1 MNHLTDYYFHKSC
14 DSILFHFCNRIHRIE
29 EEGLI
34 QVPSKSSLNFCG
46 RDNYYKL
53 LPNVRHKET
62 YLDLKHNSTGLS
74 CSQLSIHHEI
84 KYVGEISFFC
94 FCRLPHQPL
103 SRDQAKSCLYQFII
117 DFYEAL
123 DFLHRNLQFAHLD
136 VKIENIC
143 FNSDLNQ
150 S

>member
-34 QVPSKSSLNFCG
+34 QVPSKFSINFCG

-53 LPNVRHKET
+53 LSNVRHKET
-62 YLDLKHNSTGLS
+62 YLDFKHNSTGLS

-84 KYVGEISFFC
+84 KYGGEIFFFC

-103 SRDQAKSCLYQFII
+103 QGIKQKVVCT
-117 DFYEAL
+117 
-123 DFLHRNLQFAHLD
+123 NLLLTFMKLL
-136 VKIENIC
+136 ILCIGIYNLLI
-143 FNSDLNQ
+143 
-150 S
+150 